1 MASSIQ
7 AVTYE
12 DAVPITPGTNA
23 VGAQFA
29 GLIATVGGTVAL
41 TTLRGTAISLTVL
54 AGVVYP
60 IGFQAIASGGT
71 TATGIFGLI
80 AMPYKG
86 APLQT

>member
-1 MASSIQ
+1 MSTIQ

-12 DAVPITPGTNA
+12 DVNPITPGTNS
-23 VGAQFA
+23 VGEQYA
-29 GLIATVGGTVAL
+29 GFIVTVAGTVQL
-41 TTLRGTAISLTVL
+41 TTLRGTAVTITVL

-60 IGFQAIASGGT
+60 IGFQAIAAGG
-71 TATGIFGLI
+71 TATGIFGLV